1 MPTHEQPRL
10 EQQLERRY
18 PQWFSGRR
26 AGLTRPLL
34 RTLGRWSRFDEIGEF
49 LARNGSRRDFEFI
62 AAALGFLQAD
72 YRVDPQALASIPA
85 SGRLLIVANHPSGAL
100 DALALLDAVGRVRRD
115 VKIVANDVLSLL
127 EPLSGLLL
135 PVRVFGGRAGAES
148 LRAIDQALAAERC
161 VIVFPAGEVSRLGLR
176 GVRDSR
182 WRQGFVRFARNSGA
196 PVQPIRIVARNSA
209 LFYGA
214 SALYRPA
221 ATALLAREMFS
232 RRRLELRI
240 GPMLQLDPE
249 RENAQLLQEVR
260 RALYALGRRRDTQ
273 SSPESLPAPT
283 APAVLAE
290 AVAATELLGSTGDGK
305 EIRLARLAHGAELSR
320 DPLMRE
326 LGRLRELTFR
336 TVGEGTGRA
345 RDLDAWDA
353 HYDHI
358 LVWDAQATKIAGAY
372 RVARG
377 ARVLARQGLSGLYTA
392 SLFRYADEALPRIA
406 QGMELGRSFVAP
418 DYWGSRSLDYLWQ
431 GIGAYLRR
439 YPQVRYLYGA
449 VSISAALPLPAREQL
464 VAYYSH
470 FYGAG
475 RFHGADAWSGDSA
488 VATSLRPFRYFAAP
502 PSFGD
507 MDADTAFGV
516 LKGNLSA
523 HGASVPM
530 LYKQYTELCEPGGAR
545 FLAFGVDPAFS
556 DSIDGLIE
564 IDLHTILPKKRQRYL
579 LARDVE
585 RHGVR
590 EHDVREHDVREHDVH
605 DIRAHGAAT

>member
-1 MPTHEQPRL
+1 MAMPMPAL
-10 EQQLERRY
+10 EEQLERRY

-26 AGLTRPLL
+26 ASVTRPLL
-34 RTLGRWSRFDEIGEF
+34 RTLGRWSRFDEIGGF

-62 AAALGFLQAD
+62 TAALGFLQAD
-72 YRVDPQALASIPA
+72 YRVDPLALASIPA

-115 VKIVANDVLSLL
+115 VRIVANDVLSLL

-135 PVRVFGGRAGAES
+135 PVRVFGGGAGAES
-148 LRAIDQALAAERC
+148 LRAIDQALAAEQC

-182 WRQGFVRFARNSGA
+182 WRQGFVRFARHSGA
-196 PVQPIRIVARNSA
+196 PVQPVRIVARNSA

-214 SALYRPA
+214 SALYKPA

-249 RENAQLLQEVR
+249 RENAQLLREVR
-260 RALYALGRRRDTQ
+260 RALYALGRRRDAPPG
-273 SSPESLPAPT
+273 PEPLPAPI
-283 APAVLAE
+283 APALLAE

-305 EIRLARLAHGAELSR
+305 EIRLARLAHGAEAGR

-336 TVGEGTGRA
+336 EVGEGTGRA

-406 QGMELGRSFVAP
+406 EGMELGRSFVAP
-418 DYWGSRSLDYLWQ
+418 EYWGSRSLDYLWQ

-439 YPQVRYLYGA
+439 YPQVRYLFGT

-475 RFHGADAWSGDSA
+475 AATQGGDAA
-488 VATSLRPFRYFAAP
+488 VAASLRPFRYFAAP

-523 HGASVPM
+523 HGASVPV

-564 IDLHTILPKKRQRYL
+564 VDLHRVLPKKRQRYL
-579 LARDVE
+579 QP
-585 RHGVR
+585 R
-590 EHDVREHDVREHDVH
+590 E
-605 DIRAHGAAT
+605 AAA

>member
-1 MPTHEQPRL
+1 MRQL

-49 LARNGSRRDFEFI
+49 LERNGSTRDFAFVT
-62 AAALGFLQAD
+62 AALGFLQAD
-72 YRVDPQALASIPA
+72 YRIDADALASIPA

-135 PVRVFGGRAGAES
+135 PVRVFGGRAAADS
-148 LRAIDQALAAERC
+148 LRAIDQALAAEQC

-182 WRQGFVRFARNSGA
+182 WRQGFVRFARNAGA
-196 PVQPIRIVARNSA
+196 PVQPVRIVARNSA

-214 SALYRPA
+214 SALYKPA

-232 RRRLELRI
+232 RPGRCIELRV

-249 RENAQLLQEVR
+249 RGNAQLLNEVR
-260 RALYALGRRRDTQ
+260 RALYALGRRRKTP
-273 SSPESLPAPT
+273 SGPEPLSAPI

-290 AVAATELLGSTGDGK
+290 AVAATELLGSTADGK
-305 EIRLARLAHGAELSR
+305 EIRLARITQGVALDR
-320 DPLMRE
+320 DPLMLE

-336 TVGEGTGRA
+336 QVGEGTGRA

-377 ARVLARQGLSGLYTA
+377 ARILARQGLSGLYTA
-392 SLFRYADEALPRIA
+392 SLFRYADEAVPRIA

-418 DYWGSRSLDYLWQ
+418 EYWGSRSLEYLWQ

-439 YPQVRYLYGA
+439 YPQVRYLFGA
-449 VSISAALPLPAREQL
+449 VSISAALPLSAREQL

-470 FYGAG
+470 YYGV
-475 RFHGADAWSGDSA
+475 GADAVGDESV
-488 VATSLRPFRYFAAP
+488 VAASLRPFRYFAAP

-516 LKGNLSA
+516 LKCNLAA
-523 HGASVPM
+523 HGASVPV

-564 IDLHTILPKKRQRYL
+564 VDLQRVLPKKRQRYL
-579 LARDVE
+579 QARDVQ
-585 RHGVR
+585 RQAGQQHAVQQHAVQTHAVQKHAVQK
-590 EHDVREHDVREHDVH
+590 HDVE
-605 DIRAHGAAT
+605 AHGSVA

>member
-1 MPTHEQPRL
+1 MRQL
-10 EQQLERRY
+10 EQQLQRSY

-34 RTLGRWSRFDEIGEF
+34 RTFGRWSRFDAIEAFME
-49 LARNGSRRDFEFI
+49 RNGSLRDFEFI
-62 AAALGFLQAD
+62 AAARGFLQVD
-72 YRVDPQALASIPA
+72 YRVDPQALASIPT

-100 DALALLDAVGRVRRD
+100 DALALLDAIGRVRRD
-115 VKIVANDVLSLL
+115 VKIVANDMLSML

-135 PVRVFGGRAGAES
+135 PVRVFGGRASPEN
-148 LRAIDQALAAERC
+148 LRAIGRALAAEEC

-176 GVRDSR
+176 GVRDRR
-182 WRQGFVRFARNSGA
+182 WRQGFIRFARDSGA
-196 PVQPIRIVARNSA
+196 PVQPVRIAARNSM

-214 SALYRPA
+214 SALYKPA
-221 ATALLAREMFS
+221 ATALLAREMFARS
-232 RRRLELRI
+232 MRRIELHV

-249 RENAQLLQEVR
+249 RENAQLLREVR
-260 RALYALGRRRDTQ
+260 RALYALGRRRD
-273 SSPESLPAPT
+273 APT
-283 APAVLAE
+283 GPEPLAAPIASDALAT
-290 AVAATELLGSTGDGK
+290 AVAATELLGRTGDGK
-305 EIRLARLAHGAELSR
+305 EIRLARVPHGTELAR

-336 TVGEGTGRA
+336 EVGEGTGRA

-353 HYDHI
+353 HYEHL
-358 LVWDAQATKIAGAY
+358 LVWDAQAAKIAGAY

-377 ARVLARQGLSGLYTA
+377 ARVLAQQGLSGFYTA
-392 SLFRYADEALPRIA
+392 SLFRYTDEALPRLA

-418 DYWGSRSLDYLWQ
+418 EYWGSRSLDYLWQ

-439 YPQVRYLYGA
+439 YPQVRYLFGA

-470 FYGAG
+470 FYSHSSAG
-475 RFHGADAWSGDSA
+475 DGR
-488 VATSLRPFRYFAAP
+488 VAAASLRPFRYFAAP

-507 MDADTAFGV
+507 MDAETAYGV
-516 LKGNLSA
+516 LKGNLAA
-523 HGASVPM
+523 HGASVPV
-530 LYKQYTELCEPGGAR
+530 LYKQYTELCEPGGVR

-564 IDLHTILPKKRQRYL
+564 VDLQRVLPKKRQRYL
-579 LARDVE
+579 EARED
-585 RHGVR
+585 RRPDPQPDDASTQGV
-590 EHDVREHDVREHDVH
+590 
-605 DIRAHGAAT
+605 AA

>member
-1 MPTHEQPRL
+1 MATPMPPHEHPRLEQSRLQQPRL

-18 PQWFSGRR
+18 PHWFAGRR
-26 AGLTRPLL
+26 ASLTRPLL
-34 RTLGRWSRFDEIGEF
+34 RTLGRWSRFDEIGDF
-49 LARNGSRRDFEFI
+49 LARNGDRRDFEFI
-62 AAALGFLQAD
+62 TAALEFLQAD

-115 VKIVANDVLSLL
+115 VKIVANDMLSLL

-135 PVRVFGGRAGAES
+135 PVRVFGGGAGAES
-148 LRAIDQALAAERC
+148 LRAIDQALAAEQC

-182 WRQGFVRFARNSGA
+182 WRQGFVRFARHSGA

-214 SALYRPA
+214 SALYKPA

-260 RALYALGRRRDTQ
+260 RALYALGRRRDMP
-273 SSPESLPAPT
+273 SGPEPLPAPI
-283 APAVLAE
+283 APALLAE

-305 EIRLARLAHGAELSR
+305 EIRLARLAHGAELRR

-336 TVGEGTGRA
+336 AVGEGTGRA
-345 RDLDAWDA
+345 RDLDAWDV

-406 QGMELGRSFVAP
+406 EGMELGRSFVAP

-439 YPQVRYLYGA
+439 YPQVRYLFGA

-475 RFHGADAWSGDSA
+475 HFHGAAAQGDIA
-488 VATSLRPFRYFAAP
+488 VAASLRPFRYFAAP
-502 PSFGD
+502 PDFGD
-507 MDADTAFGV
+507 MDADTAYGV
-516 LKGNLSA
+516 LKHNLSA
-523 HGASVPM
+523 HGATVPV

-545 FLAFGVDPAFS
+545 FLAFGVDPGFS

-564 IDLHTILPKKRQRYL
+564 VDLQRVLPKKRQRYL
-579 LARDVE
+579 QP
-585 RHGVR
+585 R
-590 EHDVREHDVREHDVH
+590 EA
-605 DIRAHGAAT
+605 IA

>member
-1 MPTHEQPRL
+1 MATPMPPHEQPRL

-18 PQWFSGRR
+18 PHWFAGRR
-26 AGLTRPLL
+26 ASLTRPLL

-49 LARNGSRRDFEFI
+49 LARNGDRRDFEFI
-62 AAALGFLQAD
+62 TAALEFLQAD

-115 VKIVANDVLSLL
+115 VRIVANDMLSLL

-135 PVRVFGGRAGAES
+135 PVRVFGGGAGAES
-148 LRAIDQALAAERC
+148 LRAIDQALAVEQC

-182 WRQGFVRFARNSGA
+182 WRQGFVRFARHSGA

-214 SALYRPA
+214 SALYKPA

-232 RRRLELRI
+232 RPGRRLELRI

-260 RALYALGRRRDTQ
+260 RALYALGRRREAP
-273 SSPESLPAPT
+273 SGPEPLPAPI

-305 EIRLARLAHGAELSR
+305 EIRLARLAHGAELAR

-336 TVGEGTGRA
+336 EVGEGTGRA

-406 QGMELGRSFVAP
+406 EGMELGRSFVAP
-418 DYWGSRSLDYLWQ
+418 EYWGSRSLDYLWQ

-439 YPQVRYLYGA
+439 YPQVRYLFGA

-470 FYGAG
+470 FYGTG
-475 RFHGADAWSGDSA
+475 TRSGDAA
-488 VATSLRPFRYFAAP
+488 VAADTAVAASLRPFRYFAAP

-507 MDADTAFGV
+507 MDADTAYDV

-523 HGASVPM
+523 HGATVPV

-564 IDLHTILPKKRQRYL
+564 VDLQRVLPKKRQRYL
-579 LARDVE
+579 QAR
-585 RHGVR
+585 
-590 EHDVREHDVREHDVH
+590 
-605 DIRAHGAAT
+605 GAIA

>member
-1 MPTHEQPRL
+1 MRPL

-49 LARNGSRRDFEFI
+49 LERNGSTRDFAFVT
-62 AAALGFLQAD
+62 AALGFLQAG

-115 VKIVANDVLSLL
+115 VRIVANDVLSML

-135 PVRVFGGRAGAES
+135 PVRVFGGRASAES
-148 LRAIDQALAAERC
+148 LRAIDQALAAEQC

-182 WRQGFVRFARNSGA
+182 WRQGFVRFARHSGA
-196 PVQPIRIVARNSA
+196 PVQPVRIVARNSA

-214 SALYRPA
+214 SALYKPA
-221 ATALLAREMFS
+221 ATALLAREMFARQQ
-232 RRRLELRI
+232 RRVELHI
-240 GPMLQLDPE
+240 GPLLQLDPE

-260 RALYALGRRRDTQ
+260 RALYALGRRREMPAV
-273 SSPESLPAPT
+273 PEPLPAPI

-290 AVAATELLGSTGDGK
+290 AVAATELLGRTGDGK
-305 EIRLARLAHGAELSR
+305 EIRLARPAHGVELAR

-336 TVGEGTGRA
+336 QVGEGTGRA

-358 LVWDAQATKIAGAY
+358 LVWDAQAAKIAGAY

-406 QGMELGRSFVAP
+406 QGMELGRSFVVP
-418 DYWGSRSLDYLWQ
+418 EYWGSRSLDYLWQ

-439 YPQVRYLYGA
+439 YPQVRYLFGA

-470 FYGAG
+470 FYGTGATAG
-475 RFHGADAWSGDSA
+475 DNALAA
-488 VATSLRPFRYFAAP
+488 SLRPFRYFAAP

-507 MDADTAFGV
+507 MDADTAYGV

-523 HGASVPM
+523 HGASVPV

-564 IDLHTILPKKRQRYL
+564 VDLQTVLPKKRQRYL
-579 LARDVE
+579 QS
-585 RHGVR
+585 R
-590 EHDVREHDVREHDVH
+590 EAV
-605 DIRAHGAAT
+605 A